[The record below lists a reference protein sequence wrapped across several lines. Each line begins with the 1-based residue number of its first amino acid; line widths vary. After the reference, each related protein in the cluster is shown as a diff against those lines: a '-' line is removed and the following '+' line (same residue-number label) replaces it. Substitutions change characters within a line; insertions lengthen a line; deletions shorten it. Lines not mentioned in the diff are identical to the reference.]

1 MTFNQQE
8 LFGQPEDDGLL
19 QQVTQEEQ
27 DYLGGDTIDTPGD
40 LGPSEDFDTLVQNSG
55 SESVGDF
62 LQEECMT
69 VEMELGSLPTSF
81 AIPKEVKKKWAE
93 TTDTNQRRVRGRLA
107 ILSSD
112 SHPYLKEGNAIKR
125 QITAIL
131 DQYTLPKQQ
140 VAISSA
146 GITDDGAKLI
156 SKKESGK
163 RIILKSL
170 VDEFTEKIT
179 PAIDA
184 YIMWGAGL
192 DQRLDMFRTEDRIAL
207 GDAWDL
213 MEPKY
218 PKSLAPHVTVVEPT
232 FSPINITIDFEKV
245 APRSAEQLRKT
256 NAAWLDA
263 TVGAAVGEVV
273 ETLLDNVR
281 DVVRQLGTR
290 QRLLPAIGSEYGH
303 LREHEVK
310 KILKHEDDPQ
320 NIPADSWLVFTQV
333 KGSGVKEHLIPVA
346 DFKAQLNMYAT
357 DEHCKLYSS
366 GIDKLMTLA
375 EKIGNIQTM
384 LGEDGPAISSFAS
397 QLQDLLVNF
406 GHTPGAI
413 AKELKGGF
421 ARNTARSQLA
431 GLADSIEGQLVQREK
446 KQKVHRRRIG

>member
-1 MTFNQQE
+1 MSMTFNQPE

-19 QQVTQEEQ
+19 QQTMQEEQ
-27 DYLGGDTIDTPGD
+27 EAQDEPK
-40 LGPSEDFDTLVQNSG
+40 EDFDTLVQNSDA
-55 SESVGDF
+55 ETVGDF
-62 LQEECMT
+62 LQEDCMT

-81 AIPKEVKKKWAE
+81 AIPKEVKQKWAE

-112 SHPYLKEGNAIKR
+112 SHPYLKEGNALKR

-140 VAISSA
+140 VAVSA
-146 GITDDGAKLI
+146 SGITGDGAKLI

-192 DQRLDMFRTEDRIAL
+192 DQRLDMFRAEDREAL

-232 FSPINITIDFEKV
+232 FSPINVSVDFEKV

-263 TVGAAVGEVV
+263 TVGAAVDEVV
-273 ETLLDNVR
+273 ATLLDNVR

-290 QRLLPAIGSEYGH
+290 VRLLPAIGSEYGH

-320 NIPADSWLVFTQV
+320 KIPADSYLVFTQI
-333 KGSGVKEHLIPVA
+333 KGSGVKEHLIPVSA
-346 DFKAQLNMYAT
+346 YKSELNAYET

-375 EKIGNIQTM
+375 EKIGNIQSM
-384 LGEDGPAISSFAS
+384 LGDDGPAINSFAS

-406 GHTPGAI
+406 GHTPAAI
-413 AKELKGGF
+413 TKELKGGF
-421 ARNTARSQLA
+421 ARNTARSQLS

>member
-1 MTFNQQE
+1 MTFNQPE

-19 QQVTQEEQ
+19 QQTMQEEQ
-27 DYLGGDTIDTPGD
+27 EAQDEPK
-40 LGPSEDFDTLVQNSG
+40 EDFNTLVQNSDA
-55 SESVGDF
+55 ETVGDF
-62 LQEECMT
+62 LQEDCMT

-81 AIPKEVKKKWAE
+81 AIPKEVKQKWAE

-107 ILSSD
+107 ILSPD
-112 SHPYLKEGNAIKR
+112 SHPYLKEGNALKR

-140 VAISSA
+140 VAVSA
-146 GITDDGAKLI
+146 SGITDDGAKLI

-192 DQRLDMFRTEDRIAL
+192 DQRLDMFRAEDREAL
-207 GDAWDL
+207 GDAWEL

-232 FSPINITIDFEKV
+232 FGPINVSVDFEKV

-263 TVGAAVGEVV
+263 TVGAAVDEVV
-273 ETLLDNVR
+273 NTLVENVR

-290 QRLLPAIGSEYGH
+290 VRLLPAIGSEYGH

-320 NIPADSWLVFTQV
+320 KIPADSYLVFTQI
-333 KGSGVKEHLIPVA
+333 KGSGVKEHLIPVSA
-346 DFKAQLNMYAT
+346 YKSELNAYET

-375 EKIGNIQTM
+375 EKIGNIQSM
-384 LGEDGPAISSFAS
+384 LGDDGPAINSFAS

-406 GHTPGAI
+406 GHTPAAI
-413 AKELKGGF
+413 TKELKGGF

>member
-1 MTFNQQE
+1 MPDNQME
-8 LFGQPEDDGLL
+8 MFGQPEDDGLL
-19 QQVTQEEQ
+19 QQVMQEEQ
-27 DYLGGDTIDTPGD
+27 EQQEQEAQDEPQQNQ
-40 LGPSEDFDTLVQNSG
+40 DFDSLVQNSDA
-55 SESVGDF
+55 ESVGDF

-81 AIPKEVKKKWAE
+81 AIPKEVREKWAQ
-93 TTDTNQRRVRGRLA
+93 TTDTASRRIRGRLA

-112 SHPYLKEGNAIKR
+112 SHPYLKEGNALKR

-140 VAISSA
+140 VAVSAA

-179 PAIDA
+179 PAIDS
-184 YIMWGAGL
+184 YILWGAGL
-192 DQRLDMFRTEDRIAL
+192 DQRLDMFRVEDKEAL
-207 GDAWDL
+207 GEAWDL

-263 TVGAAVGEVV
+263 TVGAAVDEVV

-320 NIPADSWLVFTQV
+320 NIPADSWLVFTQI

-375 EKIGNIQTM
+375 EKIGNIQSM
-384 LGEDGPAISSFAS
+384 LGNDGPTISSFAS

-406 GHTPGAI
+406 GHTPAAI

-421 ARNTARSQLA
+421 ARNTARTQLA
-431 GLADSIEGQLVQREK
+431 GLADSIEGQLIQREK
-446 KQKVHRRRIG
+446 KNKVHRRRIG

>member
-1 MTFNQQE
+1 MTDNQQE

-19 QQVTQEEQ
+19 QQVMQEEQ
-27 DYLGGDTIDTPGD
+27 DEPQQ
-40 LGPSEDFDTLVQNSG
+40 DFDTLVQDSDA
-55 SESVGDF
+55 ESIGDF
-62 LQEECMT
+62 LQEDCMT
-69 VEMELGSLPTSF
+69 VEMELGSLPSSF
-81 AIPKEVKKKWAE
+81 AIPPEVKKKWAE
-93 TTDTNQRRVRGRLA
+93 AYDTNQRRVRGRLA

-112 SHPYLKEGNAIKR
+112 SHPYLKEGNALKR

-140 VAISSA
+140 VAVSA
-146 GITDDGAKLI
+146 SGITDDGAKLI

-184 YIMWGAGL
+184 YILWGAGL
-192 DQRLDMFRTEDRIAL
+192 DQKLDMFRAEDRTAL

-218 PKSLAPHVTVVEPT
+218 PKSLAPYVTVVEPT
-232 FSPINITIDFEKV
+232 FGPINVSVDFEKV

-263 TVGAAVGEVV
+263 TVGAAVEEVV
-273 ETLLDNVR
+273 ETLVDNVR

-320 NIPADSWLVFTQV
+320 NIPADSLLVFTQI
-333 KGSGVKEHLIPVA
+333 KGSAVKEQLIPVA
-346 DFKAQLNMYAT
+346 DFKAKLNMYAT

-366 GIDKLMTLA
+366 GIEKLMTLA
-375 EKIGNIQTM
+375 EKIGKIQAM
-384 LGEDGPAISSFAS
+384 LGDDGPTINSFAS

-406 GHTPGAI
+406 GHTPGSI

-421 ARNTARSQLA
+421 ARNTARTQLS
-431 GLADSIEGQLVQREK
+431 GLADSIEGQLIQREK

>member
-1 MTFNQQE
+1 MTDNQQE

-19 QQVTQEEQ
+19 QQVMQEEQ
-27 DYLGGDTIDTPGD
+27 EVQDEPQ
-40 LGPSEDFDTLVQNSG
+40 EDFDTLAQNSDA
-55 SESVGDF
+55 ETVGDF
-62 LQEECMT
+62 LQEDCMT

-81 AIPKEVKKKWAE
+81 AIPKEVKQKWAE

-107 ILSSD
+107 ILSPD
-112 SHPYLKEGNAIKR
+112 SHPYLKEGNALKR

-140 VAISSA
+140 VAVSA
-146 GITDDGAKLI
+146 SGITDDGAKLI

-192 DQRLDMFRTEDRIAL
+192 DQRLDMFRAEDREAL
-207 GDAWDL
+207 GDAWEL

-232 FSPINITIDFEKV
+232 FSPINVSVDFEKV

-263 TVGAAVGEVV
+263 TVGAAVDEVV
-273 ETLLDNVR
+273 NTLVENVR

-290 QRLLPAIGSEYGH
+290 VRLLPAIGSEYGH

-320 NIPADSWLVFTQV
+320 KIPADSYLVFTQI
-333 KGSGVKEHLIPVA
+333 KGSGVKEHLIPVSA
-346 DFKAQLNMYAT
+346 YKSELNAYET

-375 EKIGNIQTM
+375 EKIGNIQSM
-384 LGEDGPAISSFAS
+384 LGDDGPAINSFAS

-406 GHTPGAI
+406 GHTPAAI
-413 AKELKGGF
+413 TKELKGGF
-421 ARNTARSQLA
+421 ARNTARSQLS